1 MGISL
6 RADWFEPNTSTDPSD
21 IEATN
26 KEMEHCFGWFA
37 HPIFVNGDY
46 SQLLRS
52 MLKKKNKTI
61 PKFTDYEST
70 LIKG

>member
-6 RADWFEPNTSTDPSD
+6 RADWFEPVTATDPSD

-26 KEMEHCFGWFA
+26 REMEHSFGWFA
-37 HPIFVNGDY
+37 HPIFVDGDY
-46 SQLLRS
+46 SKLFKS
-52 MLKKKNKTI
+52 MSEKKNKTI
-61 PKFTDYEST
+61 PKFTDYESM

>member
-6 RADWFEPNTSTDPSD
+6 RADWFEPVTPTDPSD

-26 KEMEHCFGWFA
+26 RKMEHSFGWFA
-37 HPIFVNGDY
+37 HPIFVDGDY
-46 SQLLRS
+46 SQLLKS
-52 MLKKKNKTI
+52 ILEKKNTTI
-61 PKFTDYEST
+61 PKFTDYESM

>member
-6 RADWFEPNTSTDPSD
+6 CADWFEPVTPTDPSD

-26 KEMEHCFGWFA
+26 RKMEHSFGWFA

-46 SQLLRS
+46 SQLLKS
-52 MLKKKNKTI
+52 MSEKKNTTI